1 MKGALGSKKMDKNQK
16 KFGIYVFLS
25 TFSRNLIEVFIPVI
39 LYKFGFNLTEII
51 LYYFL
56 VNFIS
61 LLLSYPYVIISKR
74 SNYKVLS
81 IIGIIS
87 FILLQI
93 KLNFLENSIGYLI
106 GIAFLY
112 ASYRRG
118 YWIARRFYNLNV
130 IKKEKIATTYS
141 ILSIINQIG
150 VIVSGYFG
158 AVLLDLV
165 SLKVVTVIA
174 IILFF
179 ISIIPLWKI
188 DCEKIKENNR
198 IEFKKYFKQIPKSN
212 LYLFGTYELL
222 NIIKFLFPLYIFIYV
237 KDTYQTIGIV
247 NLISNLAIIL
257 FTYAYGKKLDASKKN
272 FLKLAIVLTVIIYVF
287 KANLASCGLFIVA
300 FLEGVFTKMYELS
313 INKEFLVMSKKFEYS
328 NYNLIYEVT
337 QNLFRSILTLIIL
350 IVPGLNLKNMI
361 YITLGFMFTGV
372 FFKFKYIGNNECN
385 KRREDKNN

>member
-1 MKGALGSKKMDKNQK
+1 MDKNQK

-198 IEFKKYFKQIPKSN
+198 IEFKKYFMQIPKSN
-212 LYLFGTYELL
+212 LYLFGTY
-222 NIIKFLFPLYIFIYV
+222 
-237 KDTYQTIGIV
+237 
-247 NLISNLAIIL
+247 
-257 FTYAYGKKLDASKKN
+257 
-272 FLKLAIVLTVIIYVF
+272 
-287 KANLASCGLFIVA
+287 
-300 FLEGVFTKMYELS
+300 
-313 INKEFLVMSKKFEYS
+313 
-328 NYNLIYEVT
+328 
-337 QNLFRSILTLIIL
+337 
-350 IVPGLNLKNMI
+350 
-361 YITLGFMFTGV
+361 
-372 FFKFKYIGNNECN
+372 
-385 KRREDKNN
+385 